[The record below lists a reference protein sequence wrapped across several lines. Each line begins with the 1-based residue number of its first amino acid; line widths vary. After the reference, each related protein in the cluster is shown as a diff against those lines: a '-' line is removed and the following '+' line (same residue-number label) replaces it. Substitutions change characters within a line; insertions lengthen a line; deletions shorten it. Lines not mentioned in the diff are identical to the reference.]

1 MLLLLFYNFLVV
13 LYLIDNKRLDMR
25 YFLVTLLFPI
35 LLFGCSSYEIEEQ
48 DYTSFVVVNNSDID
62 LPNCVIGYKKNGLW
76 IKVADLGSLNKG
88 LSSKE
93 VKLDVFIDDD
103 LYVFTD
109 YLSTRMLDVAF
120 RLKKLNKNIFRFPS
134 DVRGVLVYDKNNQAE
149 YPK

>member
-1 MLLLLFYNFLVV
+1 MLFYNFLLV
-13 LYLIDNKRLDMR
+13 LYLIDNKHLDMR

-35 LLFGCSSYEIEEQ
+35 LLFGCSSDEIEEQ

>member
-1 MLLLLFYNFLVV
+1 
-13 LYLIDNKRLDMR
+13 MR

-35 LLFGCSSYEIEEQ
+35 LLFGCSSDEIEEQ